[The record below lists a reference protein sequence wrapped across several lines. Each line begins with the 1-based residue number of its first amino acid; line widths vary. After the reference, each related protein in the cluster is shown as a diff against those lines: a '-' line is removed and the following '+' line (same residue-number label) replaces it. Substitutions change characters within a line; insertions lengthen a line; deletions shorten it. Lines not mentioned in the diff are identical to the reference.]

1 MSSNLDN
8 FYDMISQ
15 LLSFSERP
23 SFLRTGL
30 LFLWDAPMLNNLQLI
45 LFFDRFNA
53 HPILELTYQ
62 TLVKGLGM
70 ISKVDLQ
77 ANL

>member
-30 LFLWDAPMLNNLQLI
+30 LFLWDAPTLNNLQLI
-45 LFFDRFNA
+45 LFLTDSMPTRPRIDLPNA
-53 HPILELTYQ
+53 C
-62 TLVKGLGM
+62 
-70 ISKVDLQ
+70 
-77 ANL
+77 